1 MSDSSEIVQTRLTR
15 KQYADFTKWKEE
27 RQCKTD
33 AQAARNLKLQA
44 LDHSRDLQ
52 DLGDDI
58 RQLRQELQRQHQEVN
73 TLVDAMN
80 VIVPAALASI
90 YKELSYEQAQQK
102 WLNRKT
108 K

>member
-1 MSDSSEIVQTRLTR
+1 M
-15 KQYADFTKWKEE
+15 
-27 RQCKTD
+27 
-33 AQAARNLKLQA
+33 LQA

-58 RQLRQELQRQHQEVN
+58 RQLRQEIQRQHQEVS

-90 YKELSYEQAQQK
+90 YKDLTYEQAQQR
-102 WLNRKT
+102 WLNRNNK
-108 K
+108 